1 MSYNNNHHEVHSEK
15 KLNHWEQEL
24 LKPSLKEPPFKKKN
38 EWIKP
43 LTIFHTLAFRGIDY
57 ENNLNSINRFG

>member
-1 MSYNNNHHEVHSEK
+1 MPHNDNHQEVLSEK

-24 LKPSLKEPPFKKKN
+24 LKPSLKEPPFKNKS

-43 LTIFHTLAFRGIDY
+43 LTIFHTLAFRGKNKDDF
-57 ENNLNSINRFG
+57 LKNRIG